1 MTPPD
6 VTLSKESNLE
16 KNKEYADICRYYP
29 ALTVEMQSTKQTI
42 HCLGIQIYVVKE

>member
-16 KNKEYADICRYYP
+16 KNKEYADICRCYP
-29 ALTVEMQSTKQTI
+29 ALTVEMNKAMAMDD
-42 HCLGIQIYVVKE
+42 K